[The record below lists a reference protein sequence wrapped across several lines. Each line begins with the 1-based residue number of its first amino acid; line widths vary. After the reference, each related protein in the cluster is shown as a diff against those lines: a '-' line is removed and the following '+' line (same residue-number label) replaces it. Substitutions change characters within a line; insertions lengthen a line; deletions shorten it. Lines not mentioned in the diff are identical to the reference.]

1 MVRLVGSD
9 RDLLRRQHL
18 TMRALE
24 LWRSGTM
31 CTFSIAQELST
42 DEREVCH
49 IIDDAE
55 GRAAKFEEERA

>member
-1 MVRLVGSD
+1 MVRVVGSD
-9 RDLLRRQHL
+9 QDLLRRQHL
-18 TMRALE
+18 TALVLE
-24 LWRSGTM
+24 LWRAGTNS
-31 CTFSIAQELST
+31 TFCIAEQLDA